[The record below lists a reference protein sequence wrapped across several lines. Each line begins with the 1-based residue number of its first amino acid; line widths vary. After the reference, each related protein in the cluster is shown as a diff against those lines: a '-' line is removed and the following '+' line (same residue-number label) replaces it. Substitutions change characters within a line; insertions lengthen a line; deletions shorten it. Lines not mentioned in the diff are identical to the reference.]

1 MTKMKKYR
9 LRYLSCFFTTLMV
22 CTSISAQSFQ
32 AHRGGRGVMP
42 ENTIE
47 AMKYAI
53 GINGVTTLEMDLCV
67 SKDKKIV
74 VSHDVYFHSD
84 ISTTPEGKSI
94 PKAGQQNFLLYSMT
108 YDSICKYDVGL
119 KPHPEFPLQKKFRA
133 VKPLLS
139 DLIDSCE
146 KFARLKHRKIRYNLE
161 IKSRTDGD
169 GSMHPPVEEFVDLVV
184 KILDEKKIMKRTNIQ
199 SFDVRPLQVIHRK
212 YPKVIL
218 ALLVGKNAAL
228 LDENL
233 TKLGFV
239 PQIYCPEYKTIT
251 SELIVNCHRRNMK
264 IIVWTPNTKEE
275 INTLLHSGVDGIITD
290 FPEFFKK

>member
-9 LRYLSCFFTTLMV
+9 LRYLSCFFTALMV
-22 CTSISAQSFQ
+22 YASISAQSFQ

-53 GINGVTTLEMDLCV
+53 GINEVTTLEMDLCV

-84 ISTTPEGKSI
+84 ITTSPAGNYLT
-94 PKAGQQNFLLYSMT
+94 KAEQQKFLLYSMT

-161 IKSRTDGD
+161 IKSRSDGD

-184 KILDEKKIMKRTNIQ
+184 KILNEKKILKRTNIQ

-212 YPKVIL
+212 YPKVTL

-239 PQIYCPEYKTIT
+239 PQIYCPEYKTVT
-251 SELIVNCHRRNMK
+251 PELIANCHRRNMK
-264 IIVWTPNTKEE
+264 IIAWTPNTKEE
-275 INTLLHSGVDGIITD
+275 INTLLQSGVDGIITD

>member
-1 MTKMKKYR
+1 MEKNKT
-9 LRYLSCFFTTLMV
+9 RYVVVIFVLLTGGFSL
-22 CTSISAQSFQ
+22 SAQSLQ

-53 GINGVTTLEMDLCV
+53 GINEVTTLEMDLCV

-74 VSHDVYFHSD
+74 VSHDVFFHSD
-84 ISTTPEGKSI
+84 ISTTPAGKSI
-94 PKAGQQNFLLYSMT
+94 PKAEQQNFLLYKMT
-108 YDSICKYDVGL
+108 YDSICKYDVGM
-119 KPHPEFPLQKKFRA
+119 KPHPEFPLQKKIRA

-161 IKSRTDGD
+161 IKSKTDGD
-169 GSMHPPVEEFVDLVV
+169 GSLHPPVGEFVDLVV
-184 KILDEKKIMKRTNIQ
+184 KLLEEKKILKRVNIQ
-199 SFDVRPLQVIHRK
+199 SFDVRPLQLIHSK
-212 YPKVIL
+212 YPKVKL

-239 PQIYCPEYKTIT
+239 PQIYSPEYKTVT
-251 SELIVNCHRRNMK
+251 PELIKDCHRRNMK
-264 IIVWTPNTKEE
+264 IIPWTPNTKKE
-275 INTLLHSGVDGIITD
+275 IDAQLQSGVDGVITD
-290 FPEFFKK
+290 FPELFKK